1 MKPDR
6 NPQVRE
12 FVLAHQR
19 TLLRILADR
28 ALAVSLEDLVELELA
43 VSLATHLDLAHRDAA
58 GSLPELRAALD
69 KLVWRFA
76 AGGARAENK
85 YEALLATAAAA
96 PRGASPPPAIHL
108 WRSLH
113 HASCIMCRT
122 LHHASCVVHCIMH
135 HVHHVSYLS
144 RVPSLPLRRRG
155 RFAHAGGTSGG
166 AGASRYARE
175 LGSLGGEPEYV
186 NRILSHHYRA

>member
-135 HVHHVSYLS
+135 HVSYTASCIMHHVSY
-144 RVPSLPLRRRG
+144 
-155 RFAHAGGTSGG
+155 T
-166 AGASRYARE
+166 ASCIMCIMC
-175 LGSLGGEPEYV
+175 
-186 NRILSHHYRA
+186 RI